1 MESPPLA
8 LTDAQLV
15 IVLAGARAVPPDQR
29 GYYLATV
36 VHGLRRGGR
45 FTDDEVAAA
54 VEQAKFRFGVQ
65 L

>member
-1 MESPPLA
+1 
-8 LTDAQLV
+8 LTDAQLA
-15 IVLAGARAVPPDQR
+15 IVLAGARGVPLDRR

-36 VHGLRRGGR
+36 VYGLRRGGR
-45 FTDDEVAAA
+45 FTDAEVAAA